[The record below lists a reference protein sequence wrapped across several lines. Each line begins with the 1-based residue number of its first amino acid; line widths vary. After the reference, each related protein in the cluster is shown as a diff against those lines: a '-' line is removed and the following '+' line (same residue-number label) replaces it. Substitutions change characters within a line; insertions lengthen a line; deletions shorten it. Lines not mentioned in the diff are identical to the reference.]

1 MTASAAAMPFIPRLY
16 PAVPPANPTP
26 SPPAPA
32 PTSLSRAG
40 AIAEVQPR
48 PRASHLAA
56 HAVSS
61 QFATRP
67 DVRSVVRDMLGEAI
81 NSLYPTLEFD
91 VARTSVAEPIAE
103 NPVQY
108 RLTPLLDVALNHHR

>member
-1 MTASAAAMPFIPRLY
+1 MTASTAAMPFIPRLY

-81 NSLYPTLEFD
+81 NSADPAVAKRAFDAMMRMRKID
-91 VARTSVAEPIAE
+91 VAAIEAACRG
-103 NPVQY
+103 
-108 RLTPLLDVALNHHR
+108 